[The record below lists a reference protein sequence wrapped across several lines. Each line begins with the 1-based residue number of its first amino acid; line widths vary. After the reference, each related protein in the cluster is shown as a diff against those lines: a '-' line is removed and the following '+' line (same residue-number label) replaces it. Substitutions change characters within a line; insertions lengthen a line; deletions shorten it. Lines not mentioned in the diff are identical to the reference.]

1 MNRAEKRRQ
10 QKLAKKAAGRSPNQQ
25 SLANQQHL
33 GLAIQHHNAGRLSEA
48 EGLYQQ
54 ILHTDPDQPDALHL
68 LGLIANQAGKKDTAV
83 DLIAKALAVKPDYAE
98 AHINLGNVL
107 KDLGKLE
114 AAVESYHKAIAIKPD
129 YAEAHSNLGVALKDS
144 GKLAAAMES
153 YHKAI
158 AINPDYAEAHSN
170 LGVALKD
177 SGKLEAAIESYHK
190 AIAIKPDYAEAHS
203 NLGLALQQ
211 LEKLEAAMESYHK
224 AIAIKPDYA
233 EAHSNLGV
241 ALKDSGKL
249 EEAVESFSRALELMP
264 ANATASIALSQTL
277 YGISARDAERA
288 RELALHVTAAFPKDD
303 ILRRGV
309 GGIAPTVDYSPEAER
324 LYTTS
329 IFKNFAKTFD
339 VTLGK
344 LLYDMPE
351 KLARA
356 ACTVDG
362 GADLDILDA
371 GCGTGLCGVH
381 LRARARRMVGVDLSA
396 NMLAEARGKGL
407 YDDLVE
413 ADLVTFIENNP
424 ASFDVVLAA
433 DVLIYIGD
441 VAPLAQAA
449 YLALRPGGV
458 CAVSAESLD
467 GDAGSPFLL
476 SPSGRYQHTEQYVR
490 ETFTTAGFTVDP
502 PQKTS
507 VRLENAVPIP
517 AWIVV
522 GRK

>member
-98 AHINLGNVL
+98 AHSNLGNVL

-114 AAVESYHKAIAIKPD
+114 AAV
-129 YAEAHSNLGVALKDS
+129 
-144 GKLAAAMES
+144 
-153 YHKAI
+153 
-158 AINPDYAEAHSN
+158 
-170 LGVALKD
+170 
-177 SGKLEAAIESYHK
+177 ESYHK